1 MLAHSFLVMFDGGPG
16 DGASGD
22 MESRHQGQREGDVEL
37 LLVELNHERYE
48 FGPIAVV
55 IRPPAAG
62 FEVGEA
68 LGIKCCSGRHR
79 GFPEVTRR
87 ALPLSWFWVDTPAR
101 RRLHSQARRVLSG
114 MQGL

>member
-1 MLAHSFLVMFDGGPG
+1 MLTHFFLVMFDGGPG

-22 MESRHQGQREGDVEL
+22 MESRHHGQWEGDVEL

-48 FGPIAVV
+48 LGPVAVV

-79 GFPEVTRR
+79 GFPEVTRQ
-87 ALPLSWFWVDTPAR
+87 ALLRSRCSVDTPAR
-101 RRLHSQARRVLSG
+101 RPRCSLAR
-114 MQGL
+114 